1 MSSSAQWN
9 IFAGYHT
16 DILSVT
22 INHDL
27 IQQYQPLQNMPNE
40 DKNNKKPIKVWVLM
54 TKFEKWEE
62 QKCRILYQ
70 SSGVTEPRTA
80 SRLFSNQRITADG
93 ESLSL

>member
-1 MSSSAQWN
+1 
-9 IFAGYHT
+9 
-16 DILSVT
+16 
-22 INHDL
+22 
-27 IQQYQPLQNMPNE
+27 
-40 DKNNKKPIKVWVLM
+40 M